1 MKIKK
6 FIYLFTLLNINIGI
20 AKGNTKAKGAVI
32 PTKKDIV
39 KNNNTSIKKAQM
51 SIYLNNTEQTKE
63 EICQMATSYLIT
75 VHMLYNKKL
84 IENLIKII
92 IDSYRSS
99 APNVTQEQIAEM
111 QKQMEET
118 FKENLDKTK
127 EAMMQEATKEIN
139 QYIDNPLFIQII
151 FFIQLVEQ
159 NAILKGM
166 FLKILN
172 NYTSVMNNIMAVQ
185 ALLLLALMKQE
196 GDVEK
201 LKEDY
206 QKKEQEIEEQMKI
219 DLSMFTEQAIRYLE
233 DEKNHRDYV
242 MINGK
247 KISVGEVVI
256 LMKNYSNNAD
266 MEKILLYIFRR
277 FVYNYTSS
285 I

>member
-39 KNNNTSIKKAQM
+39 KNNNTSTKKAQM

-92 IDSYRSS
+92 IDSYRS
-99 APNVTQEQIAEM
+99 PNVTQEQIAEM

-166 FLKILN
+166 FLKILD

-185 ALLLLALMKQE
+185 ALLLLALMKRE